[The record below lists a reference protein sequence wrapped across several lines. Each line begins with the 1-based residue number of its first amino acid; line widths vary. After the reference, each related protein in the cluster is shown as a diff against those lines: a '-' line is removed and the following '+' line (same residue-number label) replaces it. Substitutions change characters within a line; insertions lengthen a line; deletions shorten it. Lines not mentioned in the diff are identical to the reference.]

1 MIDETGVRAFSAGGY
16 EIFDEGFAIHGEVA
30 IWSKAPPVPQV
41 GDRFLIDTLGRTHE
55 LAVREVRTFAG
66 GWSAICRT

>member
-1 MIDETGVRAFSAGGY
+1 MIDQTGVHAFNASGY
-16 EIFDEGFAIHGEVA
+16 EILDERFAAHGEVA
-30 IWSKAPPVPQV
+30 IWSKAPHVPDI